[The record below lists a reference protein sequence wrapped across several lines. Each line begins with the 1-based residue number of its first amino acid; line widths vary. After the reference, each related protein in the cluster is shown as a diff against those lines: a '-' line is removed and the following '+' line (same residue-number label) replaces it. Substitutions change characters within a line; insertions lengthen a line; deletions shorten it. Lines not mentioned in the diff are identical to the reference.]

1 MKVLSKKSFLLL
13 LVVLIAPIFL
23 LVGCGEVQT
32 YNITATTNCQ
42 NGNVTGMG
50 RYDEGSKVT
59 LIAKGVN
66 NNRFIAWVYQN
77 KTILISDNAYTIET
91 SADNMISTLSF
102 TASSYTSDNYTA
114 IFEDA
119 RQMYYA
125 VSSYRVVEHAENIDI
140 PEEDI
145 ENQDITCTGNLSI
158 SIGENA
164 LSYRDVINLTNQ
176 SFLNTTT
183 TFAEIRDVFSFN
195 NQAPYYI
202 KFAFSSGNFKSSKTI
217 ALTYGNSSEQDEDG
231 VEVDFQTNGDIV
243 LTYTFDMNEKE
254 IEETPSE
261 DTPSDETPSE
271 KILTT
276 LILTLCPLRVNI

>member
-1 MKVLSKKSFLLL
+1 MKVLSKKSLLL
-13 LVVLIAPIFL
+13 LIVILIAPIFL

-50 RYDEGSKVT
+50 RYDDGSRVT
-59 LIAKGVN
+59 LTAKGVN
-66 NNRFIAWVYQN
+66 NKKFIAWVYQN

-91 SADNMISTLSF
+91 SADSMTSTLSF

-114 IFEDA
+114 IFEDN
-119 RQMYYA
+119 RQMYYT
-125 VSSYRVVEHAENIDI
+125 VSSYRVVEHAENTDI

-145 ENQDITCTGNLSI
+145 ENQDITCTGALSI

-164 LSYRDVINLTNQ
+164 LNYRNIINLTNH

-183 TFAEIRDVFSFN
+183 PFVNVRDVFSFN
-195 NQAPYYI
+195 NQTPYYI
-202 KFAFSSGNFKSSKTI
+202 YFTFSANEFTSSKTI
-217 ALTYGNSSEQDEDG
+217 ALTYGNSSEQDEYG

-243 LTYTFDMNEKE
+243 LTYSFDMTE
-254 IEETPSE
+254 EETT
-261 DTPSDETPSE
+261 DGDEGSTDDESNM
-271 KILTT
+271 LTT
-276 LILTLCPLRVNI
+276 LILTLCPLRANE

>member
-1 MKVLSKKSFLLL
+1 MKILFKKSFLLL

-59 LIAKGVN
+59 LTAKGVN
-66 NNRFIAWVYQN
+66 NNKFIAWVYQN

-91 SADNMISTLSF
+91 SADNMTSTLSF

-119 RQMYYA
+119 RQMYYT
-125 VSSYRVVEHAENIDI
+125 VSSYRVVEHAENTDI

-145 ENQDITCTGNLSI
+145 ENQDITCTGALSI

-164 LSYRDVINLTNQ
+164 LSYRDVINLTNY

-183 TFAEIRDVFSFN
+183 AFADVRDVFSFN
-195 NQAPYYI
+195 NQTPYYI
-202 KFAFSSGNFKSSKTI
+202 KFAFSSGNFKTSKTI
-217 ALTYGNSSEQDEDG
+217 SLTYGKSGEQDD
-231 VEVDFQTNGDIV
+231 VDIKFKTDGDIV

-261 DTPSDETPSE
+261 DTQSEETPSE

>member
-91 SADNMISTLSF
+91 SADNMTSTLSF

-158 SIGENA
+158 SIGENV

-195 NQAPYYI
+195 NQSPYYI
-202 KFAFSSGNFKSSKTI
+202 KFAFSSGNFKASKTI
-217 ALTYGNSSEQDEDG
+217 SLTYGKSGKQDD
-231 VEVDFQTNGDIV
+231 VDIKFKTDGDIV
-243 LTYTFDMNEKE
+243 LTYSFDMNEKE

-261 DTPSDETPSE
+261 ETPSE